1 MERRNKP
8 TTTSTGS
15 SVADFADGW
24 PPSSIPP
31 EPSSPSPTVDF
42 QVIIKDVFVEL
53 KICGGK
59 SKKRSLNRSVFLSSE
74 CVMFSGTTRR

>member
-8 TTTSTGS
+8 ITTSTSS
-15 SVADFADGW
+15 SVVDFTDGW

-42 QVIIKDVFVEL
+42 QVILNIFVFFSLLEKESFLWDIKT
-53 KICGGK
+53 IQ
-59 SKKRSLNRSVFLSSE
+59 
-74 CVMFSGTTRR
+74 T

>member
-8 TTTSTGS
+8 TTTSTSS
-15 SVADFADGW
+15 SVVDFTDGW

-42 QVIIKDVFVEL
+42 QVI
-53 KICGGK
+53 
-59 SKKRSLNRSVFLSSE
+59 LNK
-74 CVMFSGTTRR
+74 